1 MAKAATAIIVS
12 NLVYVL
18 MGQLM
23 KFALNKDREDE
34 EGNEISFWQD
44 LGMDF
49 ASSMVGM
56 IPIVRDIYSLVVE
69 GYDVKDNATEGIMNL
84 AESIKGVIESSMTMI
99 KGDVW
104 DSTDIAKPLKSLI
117 DAIGQVTGIPTRNV
131 YNYVYGFTKRFS
143 PSTAY
148 EWNSIFYNNGY
159 TKDLKKAMQK
169 DDVDLQKTIIG
180 LMLKDD
186 GMTDTSEQV
195 NNRLRELYAQG
206 YTVLPRTVKDTLN
219 YNGETYSLSKKQ
231 QTAFKATYGQ
241 ANNEVEKLIGSRS
254 FSSLS
259 AEIQARAIKWIYD
272 YYYENAVFETVGEDA
287 DSKNQLFGEVMDIS
301 RFAMTIAACKSVES
315 KVDKKGNVVAGS
327 KKQAILQL
335 LQKLN
340 LSNNEILMI
349 LAYLGYSIEGN
360 EQAIKNFIGRIG
372 LTRSQQK
379 SLLKYCGIAA

>member
-1 MAKAATAIIVS
+1 M
-12 NLVYVL
+12 
-18 MGQLM
+18 
-23 KFALNKDREDE
+23 
-34 EGNEISFWQD
+34 
-44 LGMDF
+44 
-49 ASSMVGM
+49 
-56 IPIVRDIYSLVVE
+56 
-69 GYDVKDNATEGIMNL
+69 
-84 AESIKGVIESSMTMI
+84 
-99 KGDVW
+99 
-104 DSTDIAKPLKSLI
+104 
-117 DAIGQVTGIPTRNV
+117 
-131 YNYVYGFTKRFS
+131 YGFTKRFS

-159 TKDLKKAMQK
+159 TQDLKKAMQK
-169 DDVDLQKTIIG
+169 NDVDLQKTIIG

-241 ANNEVEKLIGSRS
+241 ANKEVEELIESHS
-254 FSSLS
+254 FSTLS

-315 KVDKKGNVVAGS
+315 KVDRKGNVIAGS

-360 EQAIKNFIGRIG
+360 EQVIKNFIGRIG

-379 SLLKYCGIAA
+379 SLLKYCGIMA